1 VVGSTYNPPVYL
13 QSRPSPNEFSVY
25 LYDTASALTDIG
37 VDYLL
42 TLSLKIII
50 IYTMA
55 QRKTRKTKKK
65 QRRARERAEAEAE
78 ADAEDNNQS
87 GRGTGETWRWWR
99 RGVNPL
105 SRSNTRRG
113 LCMTRGD

>member
-1 VVGSTYNPPVYL
+1 
-13 QSRPSPNEFSVY
+13 VY

-42 TLSLKIII
+42 TLSLKNIII

-55 QRKTRKTKKK
+55 QRKNPAKQKKK
-65 QRRARERAEAEAE
+65 QEGRGERAEAEE

-87 GRGTGETWRWWR
+87 GRGTGEWRWWR

-105 SRSNTRRG
+105 SRSIRRG
-113 LCMTRGD
+113 LCMTRATNDAGGVKP